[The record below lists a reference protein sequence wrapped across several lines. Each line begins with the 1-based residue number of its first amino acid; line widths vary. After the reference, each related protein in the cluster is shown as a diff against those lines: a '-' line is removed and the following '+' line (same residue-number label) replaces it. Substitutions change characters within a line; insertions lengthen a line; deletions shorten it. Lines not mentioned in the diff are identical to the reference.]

1 MSRKSKMMREGD
13 FHAVKGKKEEPA
25 AAESPTKENKK
36 EKERDKDGVEE
47 GEIKDKKE
55 KRHRSSTGEGKERSR
70 DSVSK
75 ERSVRD
81 SESKE
86 RGRESHGRS
95 ERDSQSR
102 DRGDMG
108 PPRERAT
115 ASTPRRSDYTDI
127 FMLAQKCRNLHLYNI
142 LGLWIQ
148 ITATATRRDDGR
160 RGSRVRRSWTG
171 WRRRRRPRG
180 RRRGRRRRA
189 RRRKRQV
196 QGRRRRRGYKQISF
210 ISKLAC
216 FLLMLNCQDRE
227 SEGSEGVVKKRRE
240 GEEREEKVN

>member
-25 AAESPTKENKK
+25 AAESPTKENKKEK

-86 RGRESHGRS
+86 RGRESHGRG

-115 ASTPRRSDYTDI
+115 ASTPRRLDYTDI
-127 FMLAQKCRNLHLYNI
+127 FRLAQNCTNLHLDKI

-148 ITATATRRDDGR
+148 ITATATRREGGR
-160 RGSRVRRSWTG
+160 RGWRVRQSWTG
-171 WRRRRRPRG
+171 
-180 RRRGRRRRA
+180 
-189 RRRKRQV
+189 
-196 QGRRRRRGYKQISF
+196 
-210 ISKLAC
+210 
-216 FLLMLNCQDRE
+216 
-227 SEGSEGVVKKRRE
+227 
-240 GEEREEKVN
+240 